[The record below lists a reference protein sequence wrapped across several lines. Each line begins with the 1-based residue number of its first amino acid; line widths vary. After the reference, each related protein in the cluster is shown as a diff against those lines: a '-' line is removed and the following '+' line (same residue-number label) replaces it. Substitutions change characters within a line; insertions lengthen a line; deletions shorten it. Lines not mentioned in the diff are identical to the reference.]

1 MPFISSSEAKNAY
14 FMSGEHLLYVP
25 LVCAFFYQV
34 SPTYIPE
41 HSTINVKLHSFDYV
55 LLEGFSK
62 HVQKMASYFDLD
74 AD

>member
-1 MPFISSSEAKNAY
+1 MLELL
-14 FMSGEHLLYVP
+14 EHLLYNVP
-25 LVCAFFYQV
+25 MFCVFFYQV

-41 HSTINVKLHSFDYV
+41 HNTINVRLHSFDYV